1 MFTGPEA
8 REVYVAPVDD
18 DAAATDPD
26 VTSYDGGNN
35 GDGDHDTASEVSTV
49 STDSFTTDVNVPAVE
64 VVAQVVA
71 PTAVQA
77 VDLAVA
83 PVIAVTPVVP
93 TDVAAAAATDPA
105 VMSYV
110 DAARGLVAPVGNG
123 DIHIVLDAKPAEVV
137 YVIDDTGDDDAA
149 TGPDVIG
156 DMAIVLYDAQF
167 AHAQM
172 FANVSHLLDRR
183 LNNDENVA
191 DIFRTMTLPELRQ
204 LKIDL
209 PAFRKVFCY
218 GYNRTYYHNDIVGE
232 IANIISI
239 MQSRSHEVDAL
250 HDRLEQL
257 QHLEAID
264 EERLE
269 YFQVQFAYQEVEATY
284 DAVSAKLTHLD
295 NRDKEYQSDW
305 KYEPHQDTSDM

>member
-123 DIHIVLDAKPAEVV
+123 DIHIV
-137 YVIDDTGDDDAA
+137 IDDTDDDDAA
-149 TGPDVIG
+149 TDPDVI
-156 DMAIVLYDAQF
+156 DDTAIVLYDAQF

-183 LNNDENVA
+183 LNNDETVA
-191 DIFRTMTLPELRQ
+191 DIFRTMTVPELRQ

-209 PAFRKVFCY
+209 PAFRKVFCH
-218 GYNRTYYHNDIVGE
+218 GYN
-232 IANIISI
+232 
-239 MQSRSHEVDAL
+239 
-250 HDRLEQL
+250 
-257 QHLEAID
+257 
-264 EERLE
+264 
-269 YFQVQFAYQEVEATY
+269 
-284 DAVSAKLTHLD
+284 
-295 NRDKEYQSDW
+295 
-305 KYEPHQDTSDM
+305 